1 MSSEPTRHHGQR
13 HPTKSPVERFILP
26 WLFVGLSQCVV
37 AMESPFPFIETDATR
52 GAESIAPTCHS
63 LESLTSTVLPIH
75 ALQRLAGPR
84 GTSDVIEKGTI
95 VTSHDLVRVTDAS
108 DGPVYDIHLDLSDDL
123 NNRAKLVVVG
133 VGRVFCPIYLHVYHT
148 IQWSRSD
155 SFAVR
160 VGETNIL
167 ATEMQEKA
175 SGAFVAA
182 AYFVLSEDGVALL
195 DVDQAIGQGLS
206 GLEWP
211 GHCRI
216 RQGYGFDIRRLTF
229 RRPIWCRW
237 DANCC
242 PSGGAVEVD
251 FRLQDGNLVPTRSAY
266 LPPEAVAVESPYPFT
281 YKDDSV
287 GQIETIVPTCHSL
300 DYLSQELP
308 IGALKWSIDD
318 GATISA
324 HRLVHVTT
332 TSLGSVY
339 DLFLELRGASYYD
352 EVKLIIVPFGD
363 DYCPVYLNMLN
374 RLQYPGPNDS
384 FAVEGTAATI
394 IASEMQLSG
403 TGGFVEVV
411 HLRIEGSDVKRLD
424 LGIRLGRPVEL
435 PAVLTSD
442 EPLDWYFSDRQETIF
457 TTRQDPPSSTSP

>member
-1 MSSEPTRHHGQR
+1 MQR
-13 HPTKSPVERFILP
+13 LKVRFVLLWFVAFST
-26 WLFVGLSQCVV
+26 WLDQTDAL
-37 AMESPFPFIETDATR
+37 ESPFPFVYAR
-52 GAESIAPTCHS
+52 AMGGAESTVPTCRS
-63 LESLTSTVLPIH
+63 LDSLTSTLPPIR
-75 ALQRLAGPR
+75 ALTRLVEE
-84 GTSDVIEKGTI
+84 GTV
-95 VTSHDLVRVTDAS
+95 VTSHDLLRVTS
-108 DGPVYDIHLDLSDDL
+108 VLDGPVYDVHLELSDDL
-123 NNRAKLVVVG
+123 HNRAKLIVVG
-133 VGRVFCPIYLHVYHT
+133 IAGVFCPIYLNVYHT
-148 IQWSRSD
+148 VDWSRGD

-160 VGETNIL
+160 VGGMNIL
-167 ATEMQEKA
+167 ATEMQVVG
-175 SGAFVAA
+175 SGAFVEA
-182 AYFVLSEDGVALL
+182 AYFVLSEDGIALL
-195 DVDQAIGQGLS
+195 DVDKAIGQGLS

-216 RQGYGFDIRRLTF
+216 RQGYGFDIRTLTF
-229 RRPIWCRW
+229 RRPIWCEW

-300 DYLSQELP
+300 DYLSRELLP

-332 TSLGSVY
+332 TSLGPVY

-363 DYCPVYLNMLN
+363 EYCPVYLNMLN